1 MVVLNYNDAITTIK
15 LLSLIKYY
23 SVISHIIVVDN
34 LSTDNSY
41 EMLKKYENDK
51 IIVISSKKNGGYGYG
66 NNYGVKYAIEH
77 FNADYVLIC
86 NPDVS
91 FSESTVNECLSTL
104 QSNPN
109 VAVVAP
115 RMMDINNKKSPYC
128 AWKVREKWIEYL
140 LSELILLRWLLPN
153 IYYDIDNVQNDMLE
167 VDCVPGAMLM
177 VNSRHFSNV
186 GMYDE
191 NIFLYGE
198 ETVLGIKLKKA
209 RLKTFI
215 LLNEYF
221 IHIHSVSI
229 SKTFNSEYKK
239 RKILWKSR
247 LYVFKEYYYCSNM
260 QILFT
265 RLIIC
270 LSLIEV
276 QLIAFIKNVKSIF
289 AGKYNKKYFL

>member
-23 SVISHIIVVDN
+23 NVISHIIVVDN

-41 EMLKKYENDK
+41 ETLKKHENDK

-104 QSNPN
+104 QSNPDI
-109 VAVVAP
+109 AVVAP

-128 AWKVREKWIEYL
+128 AWKIREKWMEYL
-140 LSELILLRWLLPN
+140 LSELILSRWLVPN
-153 IYYDIDNVQNDMLE
+153 IHYDIDNVQNEMLE
-167 VDCVPGAMLM
+167 VDCVSGAMLM
-177 VNSRHFSNV
+177 VNSRHFSNI

-209 RLKTFI
+209 ELKSFLI
-215 LLNEYF
+215 LNNCF
-221 IHIHSVSI
+221 VHKHSVSI
-229 SKTFNSEYKK
+229 DKAFNSGYKK
-239 RKILWKSR
+239 RKLVWKSR
-247 LYVFKEYYYCSNM
+247 LYVFKEYYNCTNI
-260 QILFT
+260 Q
-265 RLIIC
+265 LIFSRFIMC
-270 LSLIEV
+270 LSLIEI
-276 QLIAFIKNVKSIF
+276 QLITLIKKVKAFYCQI
-289 AGKYNKKYFL
+289 L